1 MDGMFYSLQGELTL
15 ARPGVAVLVC
25 GGVGYKCYISDTTL
39 GALPKVGSNT
49 FLYTYL
55 AVREDAMDLYGFAE
69 EQELDLFK
77 LLISVSGVGPKAG
90 LAILSEL
97 APDRLAVAIAAG
109 DAKAIARAK
118 GVGGKTAQ
126 RVIIELQG
134 KLGTLGETVATEQ
147 VAAVGAANASG
158 NAADAVEALTAFGY
172 SKSEASLAVGR
183 LDGTLPT
190 ETLIKEALKA
200 LSKL

>member
-1 MDGMFYSLQGELTL
+1 MFYSLEGELSLKKTGL
-15 ARPGVAVLVC
+15 AVLVC
-25 GGVGYKCYISDTTL
+25 GGVGYKCFVSDTTL
-39 GALPKVGSNT
+39 GTLPALGKQA

-55 AVREDAMDLYGFAE
+55 SVREDAMDLYGFAT
-69 EQELDLFK
+69 EQELDFFK

-90 LAILSEL
+90 LSILSEL
-97 APDRLAVAIAAG
+97 SPERLAVAIAAG
-109 DAKAIARAK
+109 DTKAVARAK

-126 RVIIELQG
+126 RVVMELQS
-134 KLGTLGETVATEQ
+134 KLGGLGETVATEQ
-147 VAAVGAANASG
+147 MAAVGVANASG

-183 LDGTLPT
+183 LDSTLAT

>member
-1 MDGMFYSLQGELTL
+1 MFYSLQGTL
-15 ARPGVAVLVC
+15 SHASPAFAVIVC

-39 GALPKVGSNT
+39 GALPKVGQEA
-49 FLYTYL
+49 FLFTHL
-55 AVREDAMDLYGFAE
+55 AVREDAMDLYGFATE
-69 EQELDLFK
+69 TELDLFK

-97 APDRLAVAIAAG
+97 SPDRLTVAIAAG

-118 GVGGKTAQ
+118 GVGSKTAQ

-134 KLGTLGETVATEQ
+134 KLGVLGDMGNTEQ
-147 VAAVGAANASG
+147 VVAVGAANTSG

-190 ETLIKEALKA
+190 EALIKEALKA
-200 LSKL
+200 LARL

>member
-1 MDGMFYSLQGELTL
+1 MFYSLQGELAL
-15 ARPGVAVLVC
+15 SRPGMAVIVC

-39 GALPKVGSNT
+39 GALPKMGQSA

-55 AVREDAMDLYGFAE
+55 AVREDAMDLYGFAD
-69 EQELDLFK
+69 EQELEFFK
-77 LLISVSGVGPKAG
+77 LLISVSGIGPKAG

-134 KLGTLGETVATEQ
+134 KLGVLGETVATEQ

-200 LSKL
+200 LSRL

>member
-1 MDGMFYSLQGELTL
+1 MFYSLQGTL
-15 ARPGVAVLVC
+15 SHANPSFAVIVC

-39 GALPKVGSNT
+39 GNLPKVGQEA
-49 FLYTYL
+49 FLYTHL
-55 AVREDAMDLYGFAE
+55 AVREDAMDLYGFATE
-69 EQELDLFK
+69 AELDFFK

-97 APDRLAVAIAAG
+97 SPDRLAVAIAAG

-134 KLGTLGETVATEQ
+134 KLGVLGETVATEQ
-147 VAAVGAANASG
+147 VVAVGAVNASG

-200 LSKL
+200 LARL

>member
-1 MDGMFYSLQGELTL
+1 MYYSLQGTL
-15 ARPGVAVLVC
+15 ALAKPGVAVVVC

-39 GALPKVGSNT
+39 GALPKVGQEA

-55 AVREDAMDLYGFAE
+55 AVREDALDLYGFAE
-69 EQELDLFK
+69 EAESDFFK

-97 APDRLAVAIAAG
+97 PPDRLAVAIAAG

-134 KLGTLGETVATEQ
+134 KLGVLGETVSTEQ
-147 VAAVGAANASG
+147 VAAVGAVNASG

-200 LSKL
+200 LAGL

>member
-1 MDGMFYSLQGELTL
+1 MFYSLQGTL
-15 ARPGVAVLVC
+15 SHASPAFAVIVC

-39 GALPKVGSNT
+39 
-49 FLYTYL
+49 
-55 AVREDAMDLYGFAE
+55 AVREDAMDLYGFATE
-69 EQELDLFK
+69 TELDLFK

-97 APDRLAVAIAAG
+97 SPDRLTVAIAAG

-118 GVGGKTAQ
+118 GVGSKTAQ

-134 KLGTLGETVATEQ
+134 KLGVLGDMGNTEQ
-147 VAAVGAANASG
+147 VVAVGAANASG

-190 ETLIKEALKA
+190 EALIKEALKA
-200 LSKL
+200 LARL

>member
-1 MDGMFYSLQGELTL
+1 MFYSLQGTL
-15 ARPGVAVLVC
+15 SHASPAFAVIVC
-25 GGVGYKCYISDTTL
+25 GGVGYKCYISNTTL
-39 GALPKVGSNT
+39 GALPKVGSNA
-49 FLYTYL
+49 FLYTHL
-55 AVREDAMDLYGFAE
+55 AVREDAMDLYGFATE
-69 EQELDLFK
+69 AELDFFK

-97 APDRLAVAIAAG
+97 SPDRLTVAIAAG

-134 KLGTLGETVATEQ
+134 KLGVLGDMGNTEQ
-147 VAAVGAANASG
+147 VVAVGAANASG

-172 SKSEASLAVGR
+172 SKSEAALAVGR

-200 LSKL
+200 LAKL

>member
-1 MDGMFYSLQGELTL
+1 MYYSLQGKLAL
-15 ARPGVAVLVC
+15 ARPGMAVVVC

-39 GALPKVGSNT
+39 GALPQVGNDV

-55 AVREDAMDLYGFAE
+55 AVREDALDLYGFVDEAE
-69 EQELDLFK
+69 SDFFK

-97 APDRLAVAIAAG
+97 SPERLAVAISAG

-134 KLGTLGETVATEQ
+134 KLGGLAESVATEQ
-147 VAAVGAANASG
+147 VAAIGAANASG

-190 ETLIKEALKA
+190 EVLIKEALKSLA
-200 LSKL
+200 KF

>member
-1 MDGMFYSLQGELTL
+1 MFYSLQGTL
-15 ARPGVAVLVC
+15 SHANPAFAVVVC

-39 GALPKVGSNT
+39 GALPKVGQEVL
-49 FLYTYL
+49 LYTHL
-55 AVREDAMDLYGFAE
+55 AVREDAMDLYGFATE
-69 EQELDLFK
+69 TELDLFK

-97 APDRLAVAIAAG
+97 APDRLTVAIAAG

-118 GVGGKTAQ
+118 GVGSKTAQ

-134 KLGTLGETVATEQ
+134 KLGVLGDMDNAEQ
-147 VAAVGAANASG
+147 VMAVGAANASG

-183 LDGTLPT
+183 LDGKLPT
-190 ETLIKEALKA
+190 EALIKEALKA
-200 LSKL
+200 LSRL